1 MRAVVHTLA
10 LLIAVPWLSANAAA
24 QQEPPAARP
33 AAQASDDDVRI
44 SGTVEKFGGGL
55 ISVSP
60 SQGVSLTI
68 RFDAGP
74 GINSMRRGK
83 VSDLKAGAQVTAQAR
98 SNPSGGLMASQVV
111 IYEPGAEHVAGP
123 QAATEPDQSVARLA
137 EVSPTEDGP
146 QLRLTYTDGERKL
159 TLASDVVIWIARP
172 AAADDIKPGA
182 LITLAG
188 RKPPEGE
195 MTVLRASI
203 RPAGGEN
210 PPL

>member
-1 MRAVVHTLA
+1 MRAVIHVLA
-10 LLIAVPWLSANAAA
+10 LLVTVYWLSANAAA
-24 QQEPPAARP
+24 QQEPPATRP

-55 ISVSP
+55 ISVAP

-68 RFDAGP
+68 RLDAGP

-83 VSDLKAGAQVTAQAR
+83 VSDLKAGAQVAAQAR
-98 SNPSGGLMASQVV
+98 SNPSGGLMTSQVV
-111 IYEPGAEHVAGP
+111 IYEAGAEHVAGP

-137 EVSPTEDGP
+137 EVGATEDGP
-146 QLRLTYTDGERKL
+146 QLRLAYTDGERKL
-159 TLASDVVIWIARP
+159 TLARDVIIWIARP
-172 AAADDIKPGA
+172 AGIDDIKPGA

-203 RPAGGEN
+203 GPAGGEN